1 MYQEIKTT
9 TNQPYGSTVKPLN
22 MTINE
27 QVKEIMKKVNGKANQ
42 DAALIKLGLRPADIQ
57 VIRFME
63 RQERKASRR
72 MRPVFSIGNITFGV
86 EIECVNAPHAR
97 LVDAVSAKG
106 IGIAFEGYNHTD
118 RKDRFKLV
126 TDASLCGSNPIE
138 CVSPVLKGKDGENQ
152 LKTVCDTL
160 AEVGATA
167 NRSCGLHVHIG
178 ADKMTDEQ
186 YIRVFKNYQAI
197 EGLIDTMMPE
207 SRRGNCRWAKS
218 LVGRDFSR
226 CTTKSQLRYEMNND
240 RYYKVNAIS
249 FLRHQTIEFRQHSGT
264 VEFKKI
270 KMWVRFLAAFVQYS
284 MNNDQPAVSSVEE
297 LTWLPK
303 EVVNFY
309 KARIAALA

>member
-1 MYQEIKTT
+1 MYLLANIVCVLYLCGVIKTT

-42 DAALIKLGLRPADIQ
+42 DEALIKLGLRPADIQ

-63 RQERKASRR
+63 RQERKAHRQ

-97 LVDAVSAKG
+97 LVDAVNAKG
-106 IGIAFEGYNHTD
+106 VGIAFEGYNHND
-118 RKDRFKLV
+118 HNDRFKLV
-126 TDASLCGSNPIE
+126 TDASLRGQNPIE
-138 CVSPVLKGKDGENQ
+138 CVSPVLKGKAGESQ
-152 LKTVCDTL
+152 LKTVCEAL
-160 AEVGATA
+160 AEIGATA

-197 EGLIDTMMPE
+197 ERLIDSMMPE
-207 SRRGNCRWAKS
+207 SRRGNCQWAKS
-218 LVGRDFSR
+218 LLGMNFSH
-226 CTTKSQLRYEMNND
+226 CATKSQLRYEMNNN
-240 RYYKVNAIS
+240 RYYKVNAMS
-249 FLRHQTIEFRQHSGT
+249 FLRHKTIEFRQHSGT

-270 KMWVRFLAAFVQYS
+270 MMWVKFLAAFIQFS
-284 MNNDQPAVSSVEE
+284 MNNDQPAVSNIEE
-297 LTWLPK
+297 LTWLS
-303 EVVNFY
+303 
-309 KARIAALA
+309 